1 MPTNDNQVLPGPF
14 VPGEVPDPI
23 EAVCI
28 QVDKIY
34 DACSQKRCPTVQFDL
49 IDDALCPPKSII
61 SCSTRDFEFDCDLTQ
76 TQDDPPLVRAHV
88 TYWYWVDVE
97 YQCAASGNA
106 TETVSERVEHEK
118 TVVLFGT
125 DEMFC
130 KVEAVIECLGC
141 DIINDHK
148 IQCEIGEYVVIKS
161 ALHVQLLIPAYG
173 FCPPPPE
180 CEELPTRCEEFFEA
194 PPPRLFPPQPW
205 ELNS

>member
-49 IDDALCPPKSII
+49 VNDALCPPDSII

-97 YQCAASGNA
+97 YECANGNA
-106 TETVSERVEHEK
+106 TETVSKRVEHEK
-118 TVVLFGT
+118 TVILFGT

-180 CEELPTRCEEFFEA
+180 CEELPTRCEEFFQA